1 MVISFTIS
9 SLNSYSPKLS
19 LLVVVFLLLTSYS
32 FGYGQSDSLDNL
44 SPKRSYFGSYL
55 SDVGYL
61 YTAPIRWKGKDWAKL
76 GVLSGLGIALYSA
89 DDNIQ
94 RWMAESKTETS
105 ENLATVFEKFGNTG
119 STSIGLGAAFL
130 TGLIVK
136 NEKVQRISLLSLKSS
151 LLSGLLAQTFKN
163 IGHRSRPNAGLGK
176 SSWHGPKIGGK
187 HKAFPSGHT
196 TTAFAIATTF
206 AQIYKEKKWVGISA
220 YTIAAITGISRVHDN
235 KHWATDVFAG
245 AALGYFSARAILK
258 NEGRNRR
265 SITFAPS
272 SLYGSMGL
280 TMFILMTGN

>member
-1 MVISFTIS
+1 MVISSIINSLIKHTSKSLVFT
-9 SLNSYSPKLS
+9 
-19 LLVVVFLLLTSYS
+19 VAFLLLSAYS
-32 FGYGQSDSLDNL
+32 FGYNLTDSLNSL

-55 SDVGYL
+55 SDAGYL

-94 RWMAESKTETS
+94 RWMTESKTQTTK
-105 ENLATVFEKFGNTG
+105 NLSTVFEKFGNTG
-119 STSIGLGAAFL
+119 YTSMGLGVAFI
-130 TGLIVK
+130 TGVIAK
-136 NEKVQRISLLSLKSS
+136 NEKAQRISLLSLKSS
-151 LLSGLLAQTFKN
+151 LLSGLLVQTLKN

-176 SSWHGPKIGGK
+176 NSWHGPKIAAK

-206 AQIYKEKKWVGISA
+206 AQIYKEKKWVVISA
-220 YTIAAITGISRVHDN
+220 YSIAAMTGISRIHDN

-258 NEGRNRR
+258 NEERNRR
-265 SITFAPS
+265 SITLAPS
-272 SLYGSMGL
+272 SQYGSMGL
-280 TMFILMTGN
+280 TMFIPITGN